1 MAKTAAK
8 ATPTDPSPE
17 VLARKLI
24 EAVAAHDLDALAEL
38 QHEDVVDDFVA
49 VGVYRGRAAVR
60 AFFAETFSAFPDFR
74 IEIVRVT
81 AAGDMAIVEWKVDGT
96 FTGAP
101 FQGIRATGKRVA
113 FRGVDCMQFEGGRL
127 RHNTI
132 YYDGA
137 GFARDVGV
145 LPAKGSAAEKAMFA
159 AFNTMTAARRT
170 IGV

>member
-1 MAKTAAK
+1 MAKTTTK
-8 ATPTDPSPE
+8 PTTTDTSPGA
-17 VLARKLI
+17 LARKLI
-24 EAVAAHDLDALAEL
+24 EAVAAHDLDAVGAL
-38 QHEDVVDDFVA
+38 QHDDVVDDFTA

-60 AFFAETFSAFPDFR
+60 GFFEETFGAFPDFR
-74 IEIVRVT
+74 IEVVRVT

-96 FTGAP
+96 FTGTP
-101 FQGIRATGKRVA
+101 FQGIRATGKRVTL
-113 FRGVDCMQFEGGRL
+113 RGVDCMQFDGGKV

-145 LPAKGSAAEKAMFA
+145 LPAKDSIAEKSMYA
-159 AFNTMTAARRT
+159 AFNTLTAARRR